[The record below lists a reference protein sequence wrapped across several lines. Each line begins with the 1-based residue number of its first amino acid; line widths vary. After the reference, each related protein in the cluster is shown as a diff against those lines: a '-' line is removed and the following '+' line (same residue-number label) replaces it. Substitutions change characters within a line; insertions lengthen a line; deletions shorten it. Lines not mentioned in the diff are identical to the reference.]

1 MPMTPRRILIVD
13 DHALV
18 RSGIRLLVESLDG
31 VEVVAET
38 GDGLEALELVQC
50 HRPDILL
57 LDLTLP
63 GLNGLELLE
72 RMRELPDMPRVIV
85 LSMHAGPEYVARA
98 LNAGAGGYLLK
109 DSAFDELAAA
119 LDAVGE
125 RRRYLSRALDPGV
138 IERFCEGLRG
148 GEDDLG
154 VLTRRQRQ
162 ILQLIAEGQG
172 TRQIAERLH
181 VSVKTVETHRAQ
193 LMERLGIHD
202 VAGLVRFPDLV
213 AAWYAVERLLAPRGV
228 VAAIEPV
235 GRPGFPATLT
245 ATVGA
250 LLPVVRG
257 VQAVLVLFWA
267 TMETILFYQFLI
279 R

>member
-1 MPMTPRRILIVD
+1 MTPRRILIAD

-31 VEVVAET
+31 VEVVAEA
-38 GDGLEALELVQC
+38 GDGLEALALVQA

-57 LDLTLP
+57 LDLALP
-63 GLNGLELLE
+63 GLNGLALLE
-72 RMRELPDMPRVIV
+72 RMRDLPDMPRVIV

-109 DSAFDELAAA
+109 DSAFDELASA
-119 LDAVGE
+119 LDAVAAK
-125 RRRYLSRALDPGV
+125 RRYLSRALDPGV
-138 IERFCEGLRG
+138 IERFCDGLRD

-154 VLTRRQRQ
+154 VLTPRQRQ

-172 TRQIAERLH
+172 TRQIAKRLH

-202 VAGLVRFPDLV
+202 VAGLVRF
-213 AAWYAVERLLAPRGV
+213 
-228 VAAIEPV
+228 AIRT
-235 GRPGFPATLT
+235 G
-245 ATVGA
+245 
-250 LLPVVRG
+250 
-257 VQAVLVLFWA
+257 
-267 TMETILFYQFLI
+267 LI
-279 R
+279 ESRA

>member
-202 VAGLVRFPDLV
+202 VAGLVRFAIRTGL
-213 AAWYAVERLLAPRGV
+213 
-228 VAAIEPV
+228 IEP
-235 GRPGFPATLT
+235 RA
-245 ATVGA
+245 
-250 LLPVVRG
+250 
-257 VQAVLVLFWA
+257 
-267 TMETILFYQFLI
+267 
-279 R
+279 

>member
-172 TRQIAERLH
+172 TRQIAKRLH

-202 VAGLVRFPDLV
+202 VAGLVRFAIRTGL
-213 AAWYAVERLLAPRGV
+213 
-228 VAAIEPV
+228 IEP
-235 GRPGFPATLT
+235 RA
-245 ATVGA
+245 
-250 LLPVVRG
+250 
-257 VQAVLVLFWA
+257 
-267 TMETILFYQFLI
+267 
-279 R
+279 